1 MKKID
6 ELLPEYKQKLKPD
19 ETIDQLLEDPII
31 RQFVMKHDLKHDTIV
46 AGINNLLTFRD
57 AKNICNA
64 CQGLYECKLATTGM
78 TPVLRYY
85 NEEITLEYSKCRYNV
100 VDESKFKID
109 ALYIPRRV
117 LDADISDFDLI
128 GPERKE
134 IHNYIVKFLNDYAP
148 GTTIKG
154 MYISGVFGSGKTYIL
169 AVIANELAKKGYRSV
184 FAYYPDL
191 VRELKSSIST
201 GELENKI
208 EELKTAPLLF
218 LDDIGGETLSAFIRD
233 EVLGPILQ
241 HRVLDYLP
249 TFFSSNMKMKSLIS
263 AMQSDNSDNE
273 KAKAYRI
280 FERIRELS
288 IEFEITEKPKL
299 RT

>member
-1 MKKID
+1 MKKVD
-6 ELLPEYKQKLKPD
+6 AFLRGFKQTVKPD
-19 ETIDQLLEDPII
+19 ETIDLLLEDPII
-31 RQFVMKHDLKHDTIV
+31 REFVMQNDLKHETIV
-46 AGINNLLTFRD
+46 AGINNLLAFKESKD
-57 AKNICNA
+57 ICNS
-64 CQGLYECKLATTGM
+64 CQGLYECKLGTIGM
-78 TPVLRYY
+78 TPVLRFY
-85 NEEITLEYSKCRYNV
+85 NEEIQIEYKKCRYNV
-100 VDESKFKID
+100 IDESKFKVN
-109 ALYIPRRV
+109 AMYIPRRV

-134 IHNYIVKFLNDYAP
+134 IHNYILKFLKEYSP
-148 GTTIKG
+148 GKPIKG

-169 AVIANELAKKGYRSV
+169 AVVANELAKKGYRSI

-201 GELENKI
+201 GELEMKI
-208 EELKTAPLLF
+208 EELKTTPFLF
-218 LDDIGGETLSAFIRD
+218 LDDIGGETPSAFIRD

-249 TFFSSNMKMKSLIS
+249 TFFSSNLKMKSLIP
-263 AMQSDNSDNE
+263 AMQADNTDNE

-280 FERIRELS
+280 FERIRELA
-288 IEFEITEKPKL
+288 IEFEISEKPIS